1 MCGGCPILVTSTVK
15 KLNVEAIYEILI
27 HYKIILDMYCK
38 YMLLKKRQNYS
49 FFKFT
54 LLILHITVI
63 TNLCLVCLLLE
74 LALGM

>member
-38 YMLLKKRQNYS
+38 YMLLKKDKIIHS
-49 FFKFT
+49 LSLPF
-54 LLILHITVI
+54 
-63 TNLCLVCLLLE
+63 
-74 LALGM
+74 